1 MRGLLFGIFYQLT
14 KRCPDSIV
22 CVLVTH
28 RDWAVINV
36 RFWDIKEKMLNS
48 QILNLVFG
56 ICFYKCQKS
65 LQDIIEHPR
74 PITAD
79 I

>member
-1 MRGLLFGIFYQLT
+1 MRGLWYGIFYQLT

-22 CVLVTH
+22 CVLITP
-28 RDWAVINV
+28 RDWAVIKV
-36 RFWDIKEKMLNS
+36 RFLDITEKMLNS
-48 QILNLVFG
+48 QIHYLVFG

-74 PITAD
+74 PISVD